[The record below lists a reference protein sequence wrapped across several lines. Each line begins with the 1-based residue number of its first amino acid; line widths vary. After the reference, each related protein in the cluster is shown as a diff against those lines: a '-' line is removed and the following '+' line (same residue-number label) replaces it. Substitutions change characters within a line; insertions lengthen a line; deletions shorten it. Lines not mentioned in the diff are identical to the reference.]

1 MVTPSSLDCLYIFHG
16 RSYQKGWFRAFRG
29 TPILGNLHMVVYYH
43 IYIYP
48 MVFAGGWVS
57 LVTSAR
63 VAEQKKSCVDWCA
76 ISRKMIPS
84 HEKELV
90 PGTSSIPSGNFT

>member
-1 MVTPSSLDCLYIFHG
+1 
-16 RSYQKGWFRAFRG
+16 
-29 TPILGNLHMVVYYH
+29 
-43 IYIYP
+43 